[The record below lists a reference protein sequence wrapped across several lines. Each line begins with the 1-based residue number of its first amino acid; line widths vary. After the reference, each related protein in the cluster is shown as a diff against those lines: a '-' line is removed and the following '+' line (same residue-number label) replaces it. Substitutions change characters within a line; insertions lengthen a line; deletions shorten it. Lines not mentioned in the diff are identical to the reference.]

1 MFMAFYRCREFSHK
15 TSILEYE
22 RERETESGLFES
34 VCVYKDLCLRLY
46 VCMCV
51 CIHVFDCVYTCL
63 VFKCERECKRERE
76 RKIARQNRRSLT
88 YLAVGEQ
95 QTDTLETDLQQTS
108 FAGIHI
114 LHGKLTAQFGYIC
127 RRAPTLHSFLDAV
140 VKFLALQIAINIS

>member
-15 TSILEYE
+15 TSILEYGRE
-22 RERETESGLFES
+22 RERQRAACLR
-34 VCVYKDLCLRLY
+34 VCVCTKTCVFVCMY
-46 VCMCV
+46 VCVSVFMSLIV
-51 CIHVFDCVYTCL
+51 CIHVLSSNAKESV
-63 VFKCERECKRERE
+63 RERE